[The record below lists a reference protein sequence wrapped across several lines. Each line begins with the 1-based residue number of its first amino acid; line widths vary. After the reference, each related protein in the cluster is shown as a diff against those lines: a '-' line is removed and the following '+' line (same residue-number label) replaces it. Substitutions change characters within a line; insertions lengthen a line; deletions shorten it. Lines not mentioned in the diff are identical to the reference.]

1 MDNKHTAGL
10 RQAYDFDA
18 PRRDT
23 NVFEGW
29 RRNIVDEF
37 LDHLAPG
44 ATVLELGAGAGQAA
58 VYVAGRGYPVIAMD
72 LSPANV
78 ANAIARGIDARTGD
92 FTNSTFHVGRFDGV
106 FALNSLIHVPKPMFP
121 QALQVAHRSLRTGGI
136 ALIVNWGGYNHE
148 GFLDDE
154 WTEPPRF
161 FAFYSDEDFALLPTP
176 GFGILQRVILTEG
189 EEADLHPQVLL
200 LEAH

>member
-1 MDNKHTAGL
+1 VDNEHIAGL

-29 RRNIVDEF
+29 RRRIVDEF
-37 LDHLAPG
+37 LEHLAPE

-58 VYVAGRGYPVIAMD
+58 VYVAGRGHPVTAMD

-78 ANAIARGIDARTGD
+78 ANAIARGIDARSGD
-92 FTNSTFHVGRFDGV
+92 FTDPTFHVGRFDGV
-106 FALNSLIHVPKPMFP
+106 FALNSLIHVPKPLFP
-121 QALQVAHRSLRTGGI
+121 RTLEVVHRSLRTGGI
-136 ALIVNWGGYNHE
+136 ALIVSWGGYNHE
-148 GFLDDE
+148 GLIDDE

-161 FAFYSDEDFALLPTP
+161 FAFYSDDDFALLPTP
-176 GFGILQRVILTEG
+176 GFEVLQQVILTE
-189 EEADLHPQVLL
+189 EEETDLHPQVLL
-200 LEAH
+200 LEAQ